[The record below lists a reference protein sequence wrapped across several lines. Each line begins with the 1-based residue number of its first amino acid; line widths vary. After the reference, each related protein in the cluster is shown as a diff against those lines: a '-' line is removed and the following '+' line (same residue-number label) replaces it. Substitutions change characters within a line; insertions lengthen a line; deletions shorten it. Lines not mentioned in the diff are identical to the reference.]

1 MTPIARHDIVSLTR
15 SLSDT
20 LPEGMIGRVL
30 YCHAQ
35 GFEVQFPTATV
46 NHYAHVSGED
56 LKFLVGGLAP
66 EGTQLWVTDNPTGVT
81 HSRDSQPQHTG

>member
-1 MTPIARHDIVSLTR
+1 MIPIARHDIVGLTR

-35 GFEVQFPTATV
+35 GFEVQFPTPAT

-56 LKFLVGGLAP
+56 LKFLVGGLAS
-66 EGTQLWVTDNPTGVT
+66 EGNGFAG
-81 HSRDSQPQHTG
+81 HG